1 MGLVKYI
8 MGLIGKVHPSKE
20 VIVPQPSVSLTL
32 SEVDVLM
39 RALMT
44 ANSPVKDIEQL
55 YNTIYKLQEYR
66 KLLTHE
72 T

>member
-1 MGLVKYI
+1 MS
-8 MGLIGKVHPSKE
+8 LIGKVHPSKE
-20 VIVPQPSVSLTL
+20 VIQPQKPIGVVLTL
-32 SEVDVLM
+32 NELDVLM

-66 KLLTHE
+66 KLLTNE
-72 T
+72 A